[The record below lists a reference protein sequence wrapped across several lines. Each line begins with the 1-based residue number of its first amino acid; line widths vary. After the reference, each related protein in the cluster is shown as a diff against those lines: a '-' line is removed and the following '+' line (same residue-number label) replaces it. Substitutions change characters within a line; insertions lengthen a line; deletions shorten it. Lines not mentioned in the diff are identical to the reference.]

1 MGLLGK
7 ILDLMLSLPQSQPAP
22 RATRVHFT
30 ERTPAVLRLG
40 DGRRVSGKLKVVS
53 LTGGLLSVP
62 HPVSTG
68 SSAKL
73 MFLTAAGMVLG
84 SAEMLSPISWG
95 LQPFRFV
102 ALADDDEDRLK
113 TVIQRSVEQKRAN
126 HGQIER
132 SRAW

>member
-1 MGLLGK
+1 
-7 ILDLMLSLPQSQPAP
+7 
-22 RATRVHFT
+22 VHFT

-40 DGRRVSGKLKVVS
+40 DGRRVSAKLKVVS

-62 HPVSTG
+62 HPVNTG

-73 MFLTAAGMVLG
+73 MFLTGAGMVLG
-84 SAEMLSPISWG
+84 SAEMLSPLSWG

-113 TVIQRSVEQKRAN
+113 TVIQRSVEQKRTN

>member
-1 MGLLGK
+1 MGLVER
-7 ILDLMLSLPQSQPAP
+7 ILKLNMTLPQSQPAQ

-62 HPVSTG
+62 HPVNTG
-68 SSAKL
+68 CNGKL

-84 SAEMLSPISWG
+84 SAEMLSPLSWS

-102 ALADDDEDRLK
+102 ALADEDQDRLK
-113 TVIQRSVEQKRAN
+113 TVIQRSIDRN
-126 HGQIER
+126 RSDHGQIER

>member
-1 MGLLGK
+1 M
-7 ILDLMLSLPQSQPAP
+7 SLPQLHGAP

-30 ERTPAVLRLG
+30 ERTPAVLRFD
-40 DGRRVSGKLKVVS
+40 DGRRIPGKLKVVS

-62 HPVSTG
+62 HPVNTG

-73 MFLTAAGMVLG
+73 MFLTGAGMVLG
-84 SAEMLSPISWG
+84 SAEMLSPLSWS

-102 ALADDDEDRLK
+102 ALADEDQDRLK
-113 TVIQRSVEQKRAN
+113 TVIQKSIDQNRTE